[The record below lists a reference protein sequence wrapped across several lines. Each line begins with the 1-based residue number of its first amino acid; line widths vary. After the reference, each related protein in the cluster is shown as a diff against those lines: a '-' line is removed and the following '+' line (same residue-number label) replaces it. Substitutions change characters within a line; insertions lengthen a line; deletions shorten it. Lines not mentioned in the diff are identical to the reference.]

1 MCKKS
6 FSSPI
11 TVYLARECEKLRERS
26 KSDRKY
32 IPVALDLMNASITRR
47 FMRGF

>member
-11 TVYLARECEKLRERS
+11 TVYLAREFEKLRDRS
-26 KSDRKY
+26 KFD
-32 IPVALDLMNASITRR
+32 IAFVPVALDLMNASITRR
-47 FMRGF
+47 FMRVF